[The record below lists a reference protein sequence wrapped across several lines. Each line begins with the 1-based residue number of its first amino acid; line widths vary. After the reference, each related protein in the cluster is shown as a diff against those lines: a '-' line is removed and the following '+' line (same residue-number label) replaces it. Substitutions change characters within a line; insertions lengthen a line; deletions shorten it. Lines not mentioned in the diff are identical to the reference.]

1 MAKVR
6 IQKLLS
12 ESGVASRRAV
22 EDMILNGRVTV
33 NGELVTSLPCFV
45 DPREDEIR
53 VDNRPVRKRPAE
65 PLYFLLNKPKGVVS
79 TQSDER
85 GRPRAVDLLPIG
97 GDQRVYSVG
106 GLDAETTGLV
116 LLTNDGELTQML
128 THPRH
133 GVARKYVAEIDG
145 QLTPE
150 QIAELKQGVR
160 IEGQRQAG
168 LNVRVE
174 LSSPVRSFVEL
185 ELTSPR
191 HVDIRRSLD
200 QLGHPVKRLKRVTIG
215 PLSDKGLKV
224 GHHRPL
230 TPREVEQLK
239 AIVRVGGGKG
249 PSRRRGGRGA
259 GGKRTGAGRPRLER
273 DQS

>member
-12 ESGVASRRAV
+12 ESGVASRRHV
-22 EDMILNGRVTV
+22 EDMILAGRVTV

-53 VDNRPVRKRPAE
+53 LDNRPVRKRPAE
-65 PLYFLLNKPKGVVS
+65 RLYFLLNKPKGVVS
-79 TQSDER
+79 TQTDTR
-85 GRPRAVDLLPIG
+85 GRPRAADLLPISP
-97 GDQRVYSVG
+97 DQRVYSVG

-133 GVARKYVAEIDG
+133 GISRKYAAEIDG

-150 QIAELKQGVR
+150 QIDELKQGVR
-160 IEGQRQAG
+160 IEGKRQSG

-174 LSSPVRSFVEL
+174 ISSPVRSFVEL

-191 HVDIRRSLD
+191 HVDIRRALE
-200 QLGHPVKRLKRVTIG
+200 QLGHPAKRLKRVTIG

-230 TPREVEQLK
+230 SPREVEQLK
-239 AIVRVGGGKG
+239 AIAGGGGKG
-249 PSRRRGGRGA
+249 RQRVKRRFGHA
-259 GGKRTGAGRPRLER
+259 GGEKQA
-273 DQS
+273 